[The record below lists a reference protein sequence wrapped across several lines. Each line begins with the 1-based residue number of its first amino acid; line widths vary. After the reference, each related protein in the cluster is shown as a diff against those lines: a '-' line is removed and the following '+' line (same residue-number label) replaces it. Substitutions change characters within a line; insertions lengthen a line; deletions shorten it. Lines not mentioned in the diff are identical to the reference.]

1 MKNLGFSDYA
11 DPYTQAG
18 YVLSSDIA
26 LKDSDADTLA
36 AFKEARTAYDI
47 DYYKALFENA
57 DFPADGSSFPECFS
71 YSKDGNLYYS
81 VPVSHALGDYVIVK
95 FSLEGK

>member
-18 YVLSSDIA
+18 YVLSSDVK
-26 LKDSDADTLA
+26 LRDGDAESLE
-36 AFKEARTAYDI
+36 AFKSSISGYDI
-47 DYYKALFENA
+47 NDLKKIFENA
-57 DFPADGSSFPECFS
+57 DFPADGDAFPECFS

-81 VPVSHALGDYVIVK
+81 VPVSHAAGDYMIVK